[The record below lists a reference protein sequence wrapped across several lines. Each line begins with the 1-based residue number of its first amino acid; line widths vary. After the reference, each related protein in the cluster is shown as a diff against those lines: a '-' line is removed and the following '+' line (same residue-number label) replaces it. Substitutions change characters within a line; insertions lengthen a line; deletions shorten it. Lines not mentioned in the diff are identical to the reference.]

1 MCAEQAGQTAL
12 AIAERLGYISV
23 IDILR
28 SVTDETVIAPVSGDK
43 YSVALPETMHD
54 SSLSDSDDEGSHDH
68 SRSFLLN
75 TRDNSRTFSAASQ
88 YYVHRLSLIHISE
101 PTRPY

>member
-28 SVTDETVIAPVSGDK
+28 SVTDETLIIAPVSGGDK

-54 SSLSDSDDEGSHDH
+54 SSLSDSEDEGSHDH

-88 YYVHRLSLIHISE
+88 YYVHRCGLLLQTE
-101 PTRPY
+101 

>member
-1 MCAEQAGQTAL
+1 MCAEQAGQTPL

-28 SVTDETVIAPVSGDK
+28 SVTDETLIAPVSGDK

-54 SSLSDSDDEGSHDH
+54 SSLSDSEDEGSHDH
-68 SRSFLLN
+68 SRSFRLLN

-88 YYVHRLSLIHISE
+88 YYVHRCGLLLQTE
-101 PTRPY
+101 